1 MEKHLSC
8 NARIKQASKDITF
21 IIRSTYHIYTIFL
34 HKLIQI
40 AQQMIFINI
49 QVSKLKLWILFLKI
63 LLDTRQFNF
72 IPCTLFFVR
81 IHMDKGNLKLI
92 VFKSSYQ

>member
-8 NARIKQASKDITF
+8 NARIKQAGKDITF

-63 LLDTRQFNF
+63 LLPASLISFH
-72 IPCTLFFVR
+72 VR
-81 IHMDKGNLKLI
+81 
-92 VFKSSYQ
+92 FSS